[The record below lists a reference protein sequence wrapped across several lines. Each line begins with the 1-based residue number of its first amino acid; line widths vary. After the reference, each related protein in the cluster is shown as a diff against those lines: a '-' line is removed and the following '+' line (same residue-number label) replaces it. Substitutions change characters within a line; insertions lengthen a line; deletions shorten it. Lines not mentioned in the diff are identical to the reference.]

1 MFREP
6 REVRMSGLEGAK
18 GEEAKMRSMR
28 LTGDSIAQNLRGIF
42 RILSFILTE
51 IDGARRGS

>member
-1 MFREP
+1 
-6 REVRMSGLEGAK
+6 MSGLEGAK